1 MSTFREKVLA
11 VVRTTPKG
19 KTITYKEV
27 ARRAGSPKAMRAVGA
42 IMKTNFDPNIPCH
55 RVIRSDG
62 TAGGYNRGRGKKIAL
77 LKKEGA
83 KIKE

>member
-1 MSTFREKVLA
+1 
-11 VVRTTPKG
+11 
-19 KTITYKEV
+19 
-27 ARRAGSPKAMRAVGA
+27 MRAVGA